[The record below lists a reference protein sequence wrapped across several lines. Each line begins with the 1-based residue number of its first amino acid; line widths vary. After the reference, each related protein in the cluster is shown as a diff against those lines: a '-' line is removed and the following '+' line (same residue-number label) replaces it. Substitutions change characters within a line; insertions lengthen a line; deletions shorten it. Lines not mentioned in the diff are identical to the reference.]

1 MTDKPAI
8 LIMQRHLGRLTPFL
22 ESAGYTVYR
31 FHEHPPV
38 ESAQAIRVMLVA
50 GEFELDKALIETL
63 PNLGLIACFTSGYD
77 RIDVA
82 WARARGLQISHAPG
96 VNHEEVAD
104 MALGLMLSVRR
115 EIVAGDRQVRA
126 GEWVQSAKTLT
137 RAMRGQKV
145 GIVGMGSIGQALAP
159 RCEALGMEVAWWG
172 PREKP
177 EIKWPRKAS
186 LVELAKWSD
195 DFVIACKVDETN
207 VGMISK
213 EVIEAVGPDGLLV
226 NVARGQ
232 VVDEDALIEALKAG
246 KLGHAAL
253 DVFVDEPTP
262 PERWADVP
270 NTVLTPHTGGA
281 TTDSVQ
287 RMVMLLLQNLT
298 AFAAGQALATPV
310 PD

>member
-22 ESAGYTVYR
+22 EGAGYPVYR

-38 ESAQAIRVMLVA
+38 EAANAIRVMLVA
-50 GEFELDKALIETL
+50 GEFELDKALIESL
-63 PNLGLIACFTSGYD
+63 PNLKLIACFTSGYD
-77 RIDVA
+77 RIDVG
-82 WARARGLQISHAPG
+82 WAKARGLQISHAPG

-104 MALGLMLSVRR
+104 MALGLMLAVRR
-115 EIVAGDRQVRA
+115 EIVAGDAQVRS

-145 GIVGMGSIGQALAP
+145 GIVGMGLIGQSLAP

-186 LVELAKWSD
+186 LLELAKWSD
-195 DFVIACKVDETN
+195 NLVIACKVDETN

-213 EVIEAVGPDGLLV
+213 EVVEAVGGDGLLV
-226 NVARGQ
+226 NVSRGQ

-246 KLGHAAL
+246 RLGHAAL

-262 PERWADVP
+262 PERWEGVP

-287 RMVMLLLQNLT
+287 RMVMLLLQNLA
-298 AFAAGQALATPV
+298 AFEAGAALVTPV